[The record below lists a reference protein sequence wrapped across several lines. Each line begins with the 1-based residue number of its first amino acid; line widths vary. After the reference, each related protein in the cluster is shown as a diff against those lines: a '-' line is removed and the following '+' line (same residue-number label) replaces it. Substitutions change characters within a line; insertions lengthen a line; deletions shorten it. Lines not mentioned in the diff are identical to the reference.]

1 MATGVI
7 ALKKE
12 SPLQRLREIK
22 RHLANREFGNGITT
36 TNIIGAVGKQ
46 CQRDSI
52 QSK

>member
-22 RHLANREFGNGITT
+22 RHLVNQEFCNGVTNTNNISADGNQYQHHT
-36 TNIIGAVGKQ
+36 
-46 CQRDSI
+46 I